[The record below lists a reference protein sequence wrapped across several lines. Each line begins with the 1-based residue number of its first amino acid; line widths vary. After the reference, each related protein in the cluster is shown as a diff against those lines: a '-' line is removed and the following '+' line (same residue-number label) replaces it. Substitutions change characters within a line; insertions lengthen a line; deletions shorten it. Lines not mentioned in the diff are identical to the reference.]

1 MWRWLG
7 IYYCSMHV
15 VHESCLSSFI
25 CATCQHGHV
34 VMNKTICNSGTSVAT
49 SSCPAILHGYHHA
62 KVHRKRIK
70 TEEKAKVLASVW
82 GIEYIIYS
90 IPCRSLAV
98 MHRTIWTIGWIAPGW
113 FERKDEFI
121 LFFKIVLGK
130 IANAARNWILKIE
143 IENCCRIGA
152 DLAHQR
158 SHNGPSTRFFFI
170 VTRSSLFCRRCC

>member
-25 CATCQHGHV
+25 CATCQHGHKV
-34 VMNKTICNSGTSVAT
+34 VNKTICNSGTSVAT

-158 SHNGPSTRFFFI
+158 SHNGPSTRFFYSNPF
-170 VTRSSLFCRRCC
+170 